1 MRWLC
6 IFAEQIENLLPGDA
20 ANLHTFVAPVFAA
33 LDSNSGFWG
42 FQKIGEELDQGFIG
56 AVFDGGSAE
65 ANFQRATEGAGDFVF
80 AGPRLHADIEGQ
92 RSPGGVFGDFKE
104 AHVGSLLGPSSFL
117 HDIQVEVLRLSSSD
131 RLRMT
136 GFGKGLKS

>member
-42 FQKIGEELDQGFIG
+42 FQKIGEELDQRFIG
-56 AVFDGGSAE
+56 AIFNGGSAE
-65 ANFQRATEGAGDFVF
+65 ANFQRDTPGAGDLVF
-80 AGPRLHADIEGQ
+80 SFTLQDAGVEGQ
-92 RSPGGVFGDFKE
+92 LFSWRD
-104 AHVGSLLGPSSFL
+104 VG
-117 HDIQVEVLRLSSSD
+117 
-131 RLRMT
+131 
-136 GFGKGLKS
+136 